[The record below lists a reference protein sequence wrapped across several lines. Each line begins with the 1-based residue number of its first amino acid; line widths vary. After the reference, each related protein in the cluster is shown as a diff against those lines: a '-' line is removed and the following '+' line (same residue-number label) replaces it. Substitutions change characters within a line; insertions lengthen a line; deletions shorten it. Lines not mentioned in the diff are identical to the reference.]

1 MSKAYDKHIT
11 KMNALLVRIR
21 VAEDGPHKKDMMRE
35 WRQMEKDRKQY
46 VAFMRERKKEQT
58 E

>member
-11 KMNALLVRIR
+11 KMNVLLARIR
-21 VAEDGPHKKDMMRE
+21 AAEDGPHKKDMMRE

-46 VAFMRERKKEQT
+46 VAFMQERKKEK
-58 E
+58 ER

>member
-1 MSKAYDKHIT
+1 MSEALDKHIS
-11 KMNALLVRIR
+11 KMNALLARIR

-46 VAFMRERKKEQT
+46 VAFMQERKKEQT
-58 E
+58 K

>member
-11 KMNALLVRIR
+11 KMNALLARIR